1 MCSEDPSS
9 DVGREELHYPSSS
22 NGGRGGKEQPGF
34 QASELA
40 SARAQRGSPEA
51 FLLARVWEVR
61 VKAVEALPLRWAS
74 GPGYGSVANTHRQRN
89 PWAGV

>member
-1 MCSEDPSS
+1 MFRGSQLRRRKRRAPLPHQQQW
-9 DVGREELHYPSSS
+9 RP
-22 NGGRGGKEQPGF
+22 GGKEQPGF